1 MKLDNTD
8 KKLINLLQE
17 DSKRTNKQL
26 SLLLNLSVTAVFE
39 RIKKLLPDTLQ
50 SKVAP
55 FKETHEKILYK
66 KTQLNEALLHEQ
78 SIPLRAQLLSKIGFF
93 SQLEACVIPDVSQ
106 MLGATNNITR
116 ELDSRL
122 NAIPLKQD
130 IESYKLEVDREI
142 NLFREQTLCKRRAES
157 LDTSSTT
164 PNKRPR
170 VTIQS

>member
-1 MKLDNTD
+1 VKKIGIGIADECENLKEINIDAANLD
-8 KKLINLLQE
+8 E
-17 DSKRTNKQL
+17 
-26 SLLLNLSVTAVFE
+26 FE

-55 FKETHEKILYK
+55 FKETHEKMLYK

-78 SIPLRAQLLSKIGFF
+78 SIPLRAQLLLKIGFF

-122 NAIPLKQD
+122 NAIALKQD

-142 NLFREQTLCKRRAES
+142 NLFRDQTLCKKRAES
-157 LDTSSTT
+157 LDSSSTT